1 MPFPKPNRAMLFDS
15 AGLACYIAWSFVF
28 WNGSVLFGDL
38 RHEAPVGEAQIDAG
52 GADGL
57 GRARAR
63 AARAQDGSS

>member
-38 RHEAPVGEAQIDAG
+38 RHEAPVGEAQI
-52 GADGL
+52 L
-57 GRARAR
+57 Q
-63 AARAQDGSS
+63 AALTA